1 MVEGDLW
8 QMLDGQCSEGTVSL
22 HPRSFAGAWMARTE
36 GRRAPPEENSI
47 KIAS

>member
-1 MVEGDLW
+1 MAEADLW
-8 QMLDGQCSEGTVSL
+8 QVLDGQCGEGAAAL
-22 HPRSFAGAWMARTE
+22 HPRSCAGAWMARTE